1 VKRFLLRLAVAVAA
15 AFLVG
20 FAVAEPLADLL
31 ERFDDWP
38 PIDGDELMTYLEPEP
53 EADDDTDGGWIFR

>member
-1 VKRFLLRLAVAVAA
+1 MRRLLLRLALAVVAA
-15 AFLVG
+15 FVIG

-38 PIDGDELMTYLEPEP
+38 PIDGDELLTYLEPEDV
-53 EADDDTDGGWIFR
+53 DDDTDGGWIFQ